1 MARFPQRHPLLAWLL
16 LLALMPAII
25 GGSLTHACGCEG
37 LIYVG
42 GCRCYGDADHSAAA
56 ETAVDDSACAGSV
69 GDGARQAAEGSCRSG
84 CCGASAPSPQP
95 DTPPDAPAQP
105 LDAANSVPTT
115 IGLPTH
121 HCDHLGYEMDSAM
134 PRFVLPAQP
143 VALLPAAMAPDLRPH
158 HSVPNTALDPL
169 EPQEPPLIPLR
180 CEAHLLPLRL

>member
-1 MARFPQRHPLLAWLL
+1 
-16 LLALMPAII
+16 MPAII